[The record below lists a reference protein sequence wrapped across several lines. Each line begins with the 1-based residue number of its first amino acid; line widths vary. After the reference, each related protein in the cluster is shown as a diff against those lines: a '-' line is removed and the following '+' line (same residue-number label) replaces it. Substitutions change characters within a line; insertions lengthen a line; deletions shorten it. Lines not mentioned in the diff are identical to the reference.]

1 MNEDFRKCKG
11 THHYMH
17 FTDSEFKKSN
27 FASLFCPFN
36 ALETGKLPGSLVKKN
51 VKLNIV
57 TNHLFNPNKNTSDT

>member
-1 MNEDFRKCKG
+1 MKTLGNVKG
-11 THHYMH
+11 HIITCISLILNSKKVILRH
-17 FTDSEFKKSN
+17 F
-27 FASLFCPFN
+27 FCPFN